1 MMQKIGQAPF
11 VLLVE
16 SQNYKTGLGVR
27 FGTWLLEYGYS
38 PVYQHLGVTKLGITG
53 LWEQIEHQNLNP
65 FAIAKVVR
73 KLLAK
78 SKKKSRDL
86 SQRLT

>member
-1 MMQKIGQAPF
+1 MG
-11 VLLVE
+11 
-16 SQNYKTGLGVR
+16 R

-65 FAIAKVVR
+65 YAIAKVVR

-78 SKKKSRDL
+78 SKKKNRDL
-86 SQRLT
+86 SKWIK